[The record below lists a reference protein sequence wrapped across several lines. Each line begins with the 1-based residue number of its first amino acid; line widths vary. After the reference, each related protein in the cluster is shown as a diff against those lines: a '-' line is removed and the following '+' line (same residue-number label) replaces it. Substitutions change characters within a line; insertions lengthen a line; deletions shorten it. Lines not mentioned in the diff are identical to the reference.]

1 MCTGSQRKFADE
13 GYGVLTAGLGS
24 QRWRHVTVSNQAGKI
39 DIPTYLPPLP
49 TSALLKFDIYT
60 SGIALDNVPD
70 LFL

>member
-1 MCTGSQRKFADE
+1 MCTGSQRKFGDE
-13 GYGVLTAGLGS
+13 GYGVLWKGS